1 MKNNFI
7 FIIAIAASIV
17 IHLYLLKINFIFSG
31 GGRGEIEIPVTFI
44 PDARRTIPEKPASKE
59 KQIILPDDKPS
70 ADGFYTAFN
79 KSRMLNSYLDLIKK
93 EIENRKFS
101 PVESM
106 YYGLIGNAVVVFT
119 ITSDGIFTGIHIFRS
134 SGNPLLDKTAVNAV
148 EAASGKVKRPAAS
161 GRNNLRVNVTVKY
174 QYGL

>member
-1 MKNNFI
+1 LKNNF
-7 FIIAIAASIV
+7 FFVIAIAVSIV
-17 IHLYLLKINFIFSG
+17 MHLYLLKINFNFTE

-44 PDARRTIPEKPASKE
+44 PDARRTVPENPVSTE
-59 KQIILPDDKPS
+59 KQITLPDDKPA
-70 ADGFYTAFN
+70 ADGYYTAYN
-79 KSRMLNSYLDLIKK
+79 KSRMLNSYLDLLKK

-106 YYGLIGNAVVVFT
+106 YYGLIGNALVAFT
-119 ITSDGIFTGIHIFRS
+119 ITGDGLFRDIQIFRS
-134 SGNPLLDKTAVNAV
+134 SGNALLDETALNAV

-161 GRNNLRVNVTVKY
+161 GKSNIRVNVTVKY

>member
-1 MKNNFI
+1 LKDNFF
-7 FIIAIAASIV
+7 FIIAIAVSIV
-17 IHLYLLKINFIFSG
+17 IHFYLLKINFAFTE

-44 PDARRTIPEKPASKE
+44 PDAKRTAPEKSSSKE
-59 KQIILPDDKPS
+59 KLITLPDDKP
-70 ADGFYTAFN
+70 AAEGYYTAYN
-79 KSRMLNSYLDLIKK
+79 RSRMLNSYLDLLKK

-101 PVESM
+101 PAESM

-119 ITSDGIFTGIHIFRS
+119 ITGDGLFTGLRIFRS

-161 GRNNLRVNVTVKY
+161 GKNNIRVNVTVKY

>member
-1 MKNNFI
+1 MKDNVF
-7 FIIAIAASIV
+7 FIIAIAVSIG
-17 IHLYLLKINFIFSG
+17 IHLYLLKINFAYTE

-44 PDARRTIPEKPASKE
+44 PDARRTIPEKHAVKE
-59 KQIILPDDKPS
+59 KQITIPDDKPA
-70 ADGFYTAFN
+70 ADGYYTAYN
-79 KSRMLNSYLDLIKK
+79 KSRLLNSYLDLLKK

-101 PVESM
+101 PPESM

-119 ITSDGIFTGIHIFRS
+119 ITGDGLFTGIGILRS

-148 EAASGKVKRPAAS
+148 EAASGRVKRPAAS
-161 GRNNLRVNVTVKY
+161 GKNNVRVNVTVKY